1 MTNTQHTKQR
11 MVAIALSSRGFG
23 FCIFEGNE
31 LLDWGNREVKAG
43 NKNDKCLAKIERLIA
58 QYQPAMLT
66 MQNIAGS
73 RRAQRIKKL
82 SRKIIALARAHRL
95 KVKLFSEKQI
105 NAAFGGN
112 AETKHERA
120 EIIAAR
126 FPDTLGLSLP
136 PKRKAWMSEDARMD
150 IFEAAAVAMANTPL
164 LASG

>member
-1 MTNTQHTKQR
+1 MTNTQHTRQR
-11 MVAIALSSRGFG
+11 MVAVALSSRGFG

-31 LLDWGNREVKAG
+31 LLDWGNRDVKAG
-43 NKNDKCLAKIERLIA
+43 NKNDKCLAKIEKLIA

-66 MQNIAGS
+66 MQTIADS
-73 RRAQRIKKL
+73 RRAPRIKKL

-105 NAAFGGN
+105 NTVFFAGGDG
-112 AETKHERA
+112 TKHERA
-120 EIIAAR
+120 EIIADR

-150 IFEAAAVAMANTPL
+150 LFEAAAVALTCFNR
-164 LASG
+164 